1 MQKQK
6 IYLAKY
12 KPCNMH
18 VGQVTRYIFFSIFT
32 FLSQNKKDNNKK
44 KNCVCGFPEILCW
57 SSLNMESYWCAG
69 ILSRS
74 PAVFPLGTSSICLKA
89 K

>member
-18 VGQVTRYIFFSIFT
+18 VGQVTRYIFSSIFT
-32 FLSQNKKDNNKK
+32 FLSQNKKDNKK
-44 KNCVCGFPEILCW
+44 RKRTAFVVL
-57 SSLNMESYWCAG
+57 LKYYAG
-69 ILSRS
+69 V
-74 PAVFPLGTSSICLKA
+74 P
-89 K
+89 